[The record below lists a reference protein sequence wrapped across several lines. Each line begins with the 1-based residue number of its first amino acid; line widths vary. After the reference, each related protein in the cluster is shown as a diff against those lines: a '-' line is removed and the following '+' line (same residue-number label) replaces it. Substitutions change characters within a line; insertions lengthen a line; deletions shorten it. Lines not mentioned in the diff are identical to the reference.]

1 MLRRSE
7 DRLVTF
13 DGALHLP
20 DLMRLVDCRSS
31 LAANGIE
38 TVLGTMRLL
47 MAGVIF
53 LGIGFSATAQDM
65 PGVAVGK
72 SAPTFQARDQ
82 FGKEQTISSLMGRNG
97 LVLVFFR
104 SADW

>member
-1 MLRRSE
+1 MRR
-7 DRLVTF
+7 
-13 DGALHLP
+13 
-20 DLMRLVDCRSS
+20 MDCRSS

-47 MAGVIF
+47 LVGVIF
-53 LGIGFSATAQDM
+53 LGIGFSAAAQDM

>member
-1 MLRRSE
+1 M
-7 DRLVTF
+7 
-13 DGALHLP
+13 
-20 DLMRLVDCRSS
+20 DCRYS

-47 MAGVIF
+47 LVGVIF
-53 LGIGFSATAQDM
+53 LGIGLSAATQDM

-72 SAPTFQARDQ
+72 SAPTFKARDQ

-97 LVLVFFR
+97 LMLVFFR

>member
-1 MLRRSE
+1 
-7 DRLVTF
+7 
-13 DGALHLP
+13 
-20 DLMRLVDCRSS
+20 
-31 LAANGIE
+31 
-38 TVLGTMRLL
+38 MRLL
-47 MAGVIF
+47 LVGVIIS
-53 LGIGFSATAQDM
+53 LGIGFSAKAEDM

-82 FGKEQTISSLMGRNG
+82 FGKQQTISSLMGRNG

>member
-1 MLRRSE
+1 MHRMDSQ
-7 DRLVTF
+7 F
-13 DGALHLP
+13 F
-20 DLMRLVDCRSS
+20 SS
-31 LAANGIE
+31 GERNRDS
-38 TVLGTMRLL
+38 LGTMRLL
-47 MAGVIF
+47 LVGVIS
-53 LGIGFSATAQDM
+53 LGIGFSATAQEM

>member
-1 MLRRSE
+1 M
-7 DRLVTF
+7 
-13 DGALHLP
+13 
-20 DLMRLVDCRSS
+20 DCKSS

-38 TVLGTMRLL
+38 AVLGTMRLL
-47 MAGVIF
+47 LVGVIF
-53 LGIGFSATAQDM
+53 LGIGSSATAQDL

>member
-1 MLRRSE
+1 
-7 DRLVTF
+7 
-13 DGALHLP
+13 
-20 DLMRLVDCRSS
+20 
-31 LAANGIE
+31 
-38 TVLGTMRLL
+38 MRLL
-47 MAGVIF
+47 LVGVIS
-53 LGIGFSATAQDM
+53 LGIGFRATAQEM

-72 SAPTFQARDQ
+72 SAPTYQAREQ

>member
-1 MLRRSE
+1 MGR
-7 DRLVTF
+7 
-13 DGALHLP
+13 
-20 DLMRLVDCRSS
+20 MDCSSS
-31 LAANGIE
+31 LARERNRDS
-38 TVLGTMRLL
+38 LGDYAITPGRRHLSWNRIQCYSSGN
-47 MAGVIF
+47 A
-53 LGIGFSATAQDM
+53 
-65 PGVAVGK
+65 GVAVGK

>member
-1 MLRRSE
+1 MRR
-7 DRLVTF
+7 
-13 DGALHLP
+13 
-20 DLMRLVDCRSS
+20 MDCKSS

-38 TVLGTMRLL
+38 AVLGTMRLL
-47 MAGVIF
+47 LVGVIF
-53 LGIGFSATAQDM
+53 LGLRFSATAQDI

>member
-1 MLRRSE
+1 MRR
-7 DRLVTF
+7 
-13 DGALHLP
+13 
-20 DLMRLVDCRSS
+20 MDCRSS

-38 TVLGTMRLL
+38 TILGTVRLL
-47 MAGVIF
+47 LVGVIF
-53 LGIGFSATAQDM
+53 LGIGFGAAAQDL

>member
-1 MLRRSE
+1 
-7 DRLVTF
+7 
-13 DGALHLP
+13 
-20 DLMRLVDCRSS
+20 
-31 LAANGIE
+31 
-38 TVLGTMRLL
+38 MRLL
-47 MAGVIF
+47 LVGVIF
-53 LGIGFSATAQDM
+53 IGIGFGAVAQDL

>member
-1 MLRRSE
+1 MRR
-7 DRLVTF
+7 
-13 DGALHLP
+13 
-20 DLMRLVDCRSS
+20 MDCRSS
-31 LAANGIE
+31 LAPNGIE

-47 MAGVIF
+47 LVGVIS
-53 LGIGFSATAQDM
+53 LGIGFSATAQEM

>member
-1 MLRRSE
+1 
-7 DRLVTF
+7 
-13 DGALHLP
+13 LHLLH
-20 DLMRLVDCRSS
+20 LMRRTDCRSS

-38 TVLGTMRLL
+38 TSLGTMRLL
-47 MAGVIF
+47 RIGVIF
-53 LGIGFSATAQDM
+53 LGIAFSAAAQDM

>member
-1 MLRRSE
+1 MRR
-7 DRLVTF
+7 
-13 DGALHLP
+13 
-20 DLMRLVDCRSS
+20 MDCRSS

-47 MAGVIF
+47 LVGVIF
-53 LGIGFSATAQDM
+53 LGFGFSAATQDM

>member
-1 MLRRSE
+1 MRR
-7 DRLVTF
+7 
-13 DGALHLP
+13 
-20 DLMRLVDCRSS
+20 MDCRFS
-31 LAANGIE
+31 LTANGIE
-38 TVLGTMRLL
+38 AVFGTMRSLL
-47 MAGVIF
+47 VGVIF
-53 LGIGFSATAQDM
+53 LGIGSSATAQDM
-65 PGVAVGK
+65 PGIAVGK

>member
-1 MLRRSE
+1 
-7 DRLVTF
+7 
-13 DGALHLP
+13 
-20 DLMRLVDCRSS
+20 
-31 LAANGIE
+31 
-38 TVLGTMRLL
+38 MRLL
-47 MAGVIF
+47 LVGVIF
-53 LGIGFSATAQDM
+53 LGIGFSAAAQDM

-104 SADW
+104 SADSKVMNSWSMSFRLRSATISSSRSNTGLTT

>member
-1 MLRRSE
+1 MRR
-7 DRLVTF
+7 
-13 DGALHLP
+13 
-20 DLMRLVDCRSS
+20 MDCRSP

-47 MAGVIF
+47 LVGVTC
-53 LGIGFSATAQDM
+53 LGIGFNAAAQDM

>member
-1 MLRRSE
+1 
-7 DRLVTF
+7 
-13 DGALHLP
+13 
-20 DLMRLVDCRSS
+20 
-31 LAANGIE
+31 
-38 TVLGTMRLL
+38 MRLL
-47 MAGVIF
+47 LVGVTC
-53 LGIGFSATAQDM
+53 LGIGFNAAAQDM

-97 LVLVFFR
+97 LLLVFFR

>member
-1 MLRRSE
+1 
-7 DRLVTF
+7 
-13 DGALHLP
+13 
-20 DLMRLVDCRSS
+20 MRHMDCRSS
-31 LAANGIE
+31 LAANEIE
-38 TVLGTMRLL
+38 RVLGTMRLL
-47 MAGVIF
+47 LVGVIS
-53 LGIGFSATAQDM
+53 LGIGFSAAAQDM

-97 LVLVFFR
+97 LLLVFFR

>member
-1 MLRRSE
+1 
-7 DRLVTF
+7 
-13 DGALHLP
+13 
-20 DLMRLVDCRSS
+20 
-31 LAANGIE
+31 
-38 TVLGTMRLL
+38 MRLL
-47 MAGVIF
+47 LVGVIIS

>member
-1 MLRRSE
+1 MRR
-7 DRLVTF
+7 
-13 DGALHLP
+13 
-20 DLMRLVDCRSS
+20 MDCRSS

-47 MAGVIF
+47 LVGVIF
-53 LGIGFSATAQDM
+53 LGIGFSAVTQDM